1 MIFGYNIINGFYLS
15 LKRLE
20 LIHTKTLRSHFQID
34 VPAKM
39 TPKLQMK
46 GKPRLNDIKRLD
58 KHTRRVAIVGLS
70 FRFPST
76 STEDYWNNLL
86 QGKDL
91 VTQVAQDR
99 WELDSFTHPD
109 KQHPGTAYTFAA
121 GSIGDI
127 AGFDADFFGISPREA
142 AQIDPQQRLLLEMSW
157 EALEQAGI
165 KPSSLRGS
173 DTGVFIGI
181 ASADY
186 SYRMNDD
193 LGAIDSGVA
202 TGNTASISANRLS
215 YFFDFTGPS
224 MAIDTACSS
233 SLVAFH
239 QGCKAIL
246 TGESQVVLVGG
257 ISLHLHPYPFIIFSK
272 ASMLSKQGHCNVFD
286 NEGDGYVRSEG
297 GGVFV
302 LKDYDT
308 AVADG
313 DHILATVAHSA
324 INTDGKKKG
333 ITVPSASAQAALL
346 TSAYK
351 TAGIDVA
358 DIDYI
363 EAHGTGTAVGDPI
376 EARAL
381 SDALGKGRPNN
392 TPLLI
397 GSVKSNMGHLEAAS
411 GIAGMVKA
419 IYSLNHRVVPAT
431 IGIKTLNKKIHFS
444 EWNLHPVTQNTALNP
459 NGQLTIG
466 VNSFGFGGANA
477 HVILQSHEHSTNTTQ
492 PASALLPFVISGAT
506 PRALRANAQA
516 LGHFITNT
524 KDVSLYDVS
533 YCLSYHRD
541 WLKERAIVY
550 AQNSQALAKQLL
562 AFAGDENP
570 DEVTSGSAL
579 AKAKGPVFVYSGNGS
594 QWYAMG
600 KDLFA
605 DAVFSQTIQEIDH
618 LFSKYIDYSLAD
630 DLSGRLSAGRYEFTE
645 LAQPALFALQVGITT
660 MLRAKGITPKA
671 VIGHSV
677 GEVAAAWAAG
687 IYDLPDAIKIIY
699 QRSHFQGTTKGSG
712 QMTAI
717 GIGAE
722 QTLALLEELNL
733 NDVIN
738 LAGTNSAKGVTVAGS
753 SLHLGLVE
761 AKLLELGI
769 FFKRLD
775 LDYAFHSPAMD
786 PIKSALC
793 ESLADITPQKGEIPF
808 YSTVTGELLTGCSLD
823 ANYWWENIRHPVEFS
838 NAMQQLV
845 AEFNLFIEIGP
856 HPVLRSYCNDALQT
870 QPNGGLSIAT
880 LKRNLSSAE
889 LISKAAN
896 LAILAGIKFD
906 LARYYP
912 VKGNYID
919 LPVYTWQKERH
930 WLAATSESLGQLN
943 KVTQHP
949 LLGHVKAHSD
959 LTWVQTLDT
968 KTHPLFA
975 DHVVGDVKVFP
986 GTAYIELALAAAHLW
1001 RQEDLIELEDV
1012 DIQAPLVFD
1021 DGRTKILE
1029 SAICANSGQF
1039 TICARELLS
1048 HEPANQHS
1056 HANIMREPARSP
1068 LKQKLIA
1075 IPERQPDFTLAQH
1088 LALTEQVGLR
1098 YGPLFQTI
1106 SHGWV
1111 GENRVLGIYALPDAI
1126 AQELDAYYLH
1136 PAILD
1141 CAFQLIIQLMHQAQ
1155 AKTSGMTY
1163 IPVSVG
1169 RVTFQ
1174 ANQGAPHYAEAQLLR
1189 HSPHSILAN
1198 FSIFDAQGELIAFI
1212 KEARF
1217 RSVRLNKA
1225 QDQRVQS
1232 LQYHYH
1238 AEPLESSAVAASQN
1252 LITLSGTHNTG
1263 VYDPEIKLFAQE
1275 IDLLLDELARRYL
1288 INALHDVRQNTGLNI
1303 GETIAHLR
1311 SHSPAKAY
1319 YLENLVALT
1328 RLTEDDIKVAPDD
1341 LTAFDLWRSLLAEY
1355 PDFFNALHPL
1365 GRAGMHL
1372 ADILQGN
1379 SDHGGQYTYSHLS
1392 QKLTIQPVRRKVCD
1406 ILSDL
1411 VGQAINNT
1419 PPSNKLS
1426 VLEISQFTP
1435 VYTLELYPLLTKHAV
1450 DIGFISL
1457 NSDFGFEIKDLQE
1470 HYPAIACNVLSEG
1483 ETQALTA
1490 LADIVLIVLDFQKLT
1505 DAQQAIA
1512 QGFKQLKTGGTLLV
1526 LNHEFSTWVEFTCGF
1541 EDDWW
1546 QLQGDATLSSP
1557 TLESRQQ
1564 PKSYWQN
1571 QLHELG
1577 GESTSII
1584 ELSPPDT
1591 WGYYLICAQRDAAH
1605 IDLPADVFA
1614 HKSVLILSD
1623 AEGAS
1628 FDLATHALNAITE
1641 AKGNAL
1647 LTKNDGKAL
1656 LTPENEYH
1664 SIATTLRDAQ
1674 LVLGNID
1681 TIIYLVGWKQHNPST
1696 ASQILRCDK
1705 VAALIR
1711 ASEELNLSTQC
1722 LLVSSD
1728 VFAEPAQA
1736 LQIHDCALW
1745 GFVRTMMNEYPASR
1759 IKLVDINSAN
1769 SIRNVAA
1776 SLAAEALTL
1785 NAEDEVIFTADNLRL
1800 VPRLSLIN
1808 KVEQCPNIS
1817 HNTFYRLVFDQPG
1830 QLRNLYWQAYQPSP
1844 LAADELSIKVHA
1856 TGLNFR
1862 DVMYTLGFLM
1872 DEAIENGFAGPTL
1885 GLEFSGV
1892 VTHVGTDIKDYAI
1905 GDKVVGFGPASFGN
1919 QVNTKTS
1926 AIAKIPENTSFE
1938 AAATIPSTFFTAYY
1952 AIHYLARIE
1961 PDESILI
1968 HGAAGGVGIA
1978 AIQIAK
1984 WCGANVYVTAGAQEK
1999 HDFLKQL
2006 GVEHVLDS
2014 RSLSFADD
2022 LLQLTNGKGVDVVLN
2037 SLSGEAVNRN
2047 LSILK
2052 PFGRFL
2058 ELGKRDFYENSKIGL
2073 RPFRNNISYFGIDA
2087 DQLMSERPELT
2098 QKLFAEV
2105 MTLFHNR
2112 ELFALPYQAFEANDV
2127 VDAFRYMQ
2135 QAKQI
2140 GKIVITYRQPVLPR
2154 AIAGTRPSLNLSADA
2169 SYLVTGGVSGFG
2181 FKTAQWLA
2189 EKGAKH
2195 LVLISRGGQLAA
2207 DEQLALAQMT
2217 QNGITTWVRACD
2229 VSDKV
2234 SMTALFADMANK
2246 LPPLKGIVHAAA
2258 VIEDSLICNQAAA
2271 QIERVFTPKIEGA
2284 LNLHELSVGLPL
2296 DFFVLYSSATTL
2308 FGNPGQSS
2316 YVAANMWLEGLARYR
2331 RRAGLPATAVLWGAI
2346 DDAGFLARNEH
2357 IKEALESR
2365 MGGAALASKV
2375 ALAELEQII
2384 LKNVSEEGFL
2394 TLNWQAMARF
2404 LPNAKAKKF
2413 SLLIKQLAE
2422 SDNEEAGQLDIH
2434 SLIAELSTEELET
2447 LFIDMIKQEVSEIL
2461 RVAIDKID
2469 HNGSIYDMGM
2479 DSLMGVE
2486 LVLALETRFGV
2497 RLSVMALAEN
2507 ATIGK
2512 LANKLIAVLTD
2523 EASQPAETQ
2532 DSTLTHISHLAN
2544 IHASDGSLQENELLA
2559 NDIDHSQQSRMI
2571 KR

>member
-1 MIFGYNIINGFYLS
+1 
-15 LKRLE
+15 
-20 LIHTKTLRSHFQID
+20 
-34 VPAKM
+34 
-39 TPKLQMK
+39 MK
-46 GKPRLNDIKRLD
+46 GKPILNDIKRLD
-58 KHTRRVAIVGLS
+58 THTKRVAIVGLS

-76 STEDYWNNLL
+76 STKDYWDNLL

-91 VTQVAQDR
+91 VTQVAPDR
-99 WELDSFTHPD
+99 WELDAFTHPD
-109 KQHPGTAYTFAA
+109 KQHPGTAYSFAA

-173 DTGVFIGI
+173 NTGVFIGI

-272 ASMLSKQGHCNVFD
+272 ASMLSRQGHCSVFD

-297 GGVFV
+297 GGIFV

-308 AVADG
+308 AIADG
-313 DHILATVAHSA
+313 DQILAVVAHSA

-351 TAGIDVA
+351 AAGINVA
-358 DIDYI
+358 DIDYV

-376 EARAL
+376 EAKAL
-381 SDALGKGRPNN
+381 SDALGKGRPRN

-419 IYSLNHRVVPAT
+419 IYSLTHRVVPAT
-431 IGIKTLNKKIHFS
+431 IGIKTLNKKIHFA

-459 NGQLTIG
+459 HGKLTIG

-477 HVILQSHEHSTNTTQ
+477 HVILQSPEQSVKPTQ
-492 PASALLPFVISGAT
+492 PTFAPLPFVISGAS

-516 LGHFITNT
+516 LAQFLTNR
-524 KDVSLYDVS
+524 KNVSLYDVS
-533 YCLSYHRD
+533 FCLSYHRD
-541 WLKERAIVY
+541 WLKERAVVY
-550 AQNSQALAKQLL
+550 AQNTKTLAKQLL
-562 AFAGDENP
+562 AFAAEESTDEI
-570 DEVTSGSAL
+570 TQGSAL
-579 AKAKGPVFVYSGNGS
+579 TNAKGPVFVYSGNGS
-594 QWYAMG
+594 QWHAMG

-605 DAVFSQTIQEIDH
+605 DAVFSQTIEEIDRH
-618 LFSKYIDYSLAD
+618 FSEYIDYSLAD
-630 DLSGRLSAGRYEFTE
+630 DLSGRLSEGRYDFTE

-660 MLRAKGITPKA
+660 MLRAKGIAPKA

-687 IYDLPDAIKIIY
+687 IYNLADAIKIIY

-722 QTLALLEELNL
+722 QTLTLLEELQL
-733 NDVIN
+733 NDVVS
-738 LAGTNSAKGVTVAGS
+738 LAGTNSAKGVTVAGT
-753 SLHLGLVE
+753 SLHLTLVE

-786 PIKSALC
+786 PIETALC
-793 ESLADITPQKGEIPF
+793 ESLAAIKPRKGEIPF

-823 ANYWWENIRHPVEFS
+823 ANYWWDNIRQPVQFS
-838 NAMQQLV
+838 SAMQQLV
-845 AEFNLFIEIGP
+845 ADFNLFIEVGP

-870 QPNGGLSIAT
+870 QPDGGLSIAT
-880 LKRNLSSAE
+880 LKRNQSSTQ
-889 LISKAAN
+889 LIDKAAN
-896 LAILAGIKFD
+896 TAILAGIKFD
-906 LARYYP
+906 LKRYYP
-912 VKGNYID
+912 VKGNHIE
-919 LPVYTWQKERH
+919 LPIYAWQKEKH
-930 WLAATSESLGQLN
+930 WLAATSESLRQLH
-943 KVTQHP
+943 KVTEHS
-949 LLGHVKAHSD
+949 LLGHAKAHSD
-959 LTWVQTLDT
+959 LTWVQTIDT

-975 DHVVGDVKVFP
+975 DHVVGDAKVFP
-986 GTAYIELALAAAHLW
+986 GTAFIELALAAAHLW
-1001 RQEDLIELEDV
+1001 RQEDLIELEDI
-1012 DIQAPLVFD
+1012 DIQAPLIFD
-1021 DGRTKILE
+1021 DGRSKIVE
-1029 SAICANSGQF
+1029 SAISAKSGQL

-1048 HEPANQHS
+1048 HEPANLHS
-1056 HANIMREPARSP
+1056 RANIMREPARSP
-1068 LKQKLIA
+1068 LKQKLPA
-1075 IPERQPDFTLAQH
+1075 IPARQPDFTLAQH
-1088 LALTEQVGLR
+1088 LTLTEQVGLR

-1111 GENRVLGIYALPDAI
+1111 EENRVLGIYAIPDAI
-1126 AQELDAYYLH
+1126 TQELDAYCLH

-1141 CAFQLIIQLMHQAQ
+1141 CAFQLIIQLMHK
-1155 AKTSGMTY
+1155 AKTENSGMTY
-1163 IPVSVG
+1163 VPVSVG

-1174 ANQGAPHYAEAQLLR
+1174 ANQGTPHYVEAQLLR

-1198 FSIFDAQGELIAFI
+1198 FSLFDAQGELVAFI

-1232 LQYHYH
+1232 LQYQYH
-1238 AEPLESSAVAASQN
+1238 AEPLERSVVAASQN
-1252 LITLSGTHNTG
+1252 LPALTAAHNTG

-1288 INALHDVRQNTGLNI
+1288 INALHIVRQNTGLNI
-1303 GETIAHLR
+1303 SETIAHLR
-1311 SHSPAKAY
+1311 THSPSKAY
-1319 YLENLVALT
+1319 YLESLVALT
-1328 RLTEDDIKVAPDD
+1328 GTTEDDIKVINDD

-1365 GRAGMHL
+1365 GRAGIHL
-1372 ADILQGN
+1372 ADALQGN
-1379 SDHGGQYTYSHLS
+1379 SSYGGPYTYSHLS
-1392 QKLTIQPVRRKVCD
+1392 QKLTIQPVRKKVCD

-1411 VGQAINNT
+1411 VCQAIDNT
-1419 PPSNKLS
+1419 SASNKLS

-1435 VYTLELYPLLTKHAV
+1435 VYTLELYPLLMKNAV

-1457 NSDFGFEIKDLQE
+1457 NPDSGFEIKELQE
-1470 HYPAIACNVLSEG
+1470 LYPAIACSLLTESESS
-1483 ETQALTA
+1483 TPTA
-1490 LADIVLIVLDFQKLT
+1490 LADIVFIVLDFQKLS
-1505 DAQQAIA
+1505 DAQQAIT

-1526 LNHEFSTWVEFTCGF
+1526 LNHEFSTWVEFTCGL

-1546 QLQGDATLSSP
+1546 HLRNDAANLSSP
-1557 TLESRQQ
+1557 ELSSPKLSGPKLESRQQ
-1564 PKSYWQN
+1564 SRSYWQN
-1571 QLHELG
+1571 QLNELG
-1577 GESTSII
+1577 CGPSSTI

-1591 WGYYLICAQRDAAH
+1591 WGYYLICAQRNKAH
-1605 IDLPADVFA
+1605 SELPADVFA

-1623 AEGAS
+1623 AEGDS
-1628 FDLATHALNAITE
+1628 FELATHTLHAITE
-1641 AKGNAL
+1641 AQ
-1647 LTKNDGKAL
+1647 GKAL
-1656 LTPENEYH
+1656 LTTE
-1664 SIATTLRDAQ
+1664 SKALLATSSQDIADELKVAQ
-1674 LVLGNID
+1674 SALGTID
-1681 TIIYLVGWKQHNPST
+1681 TIIYLVGWKQKNLSIHD
-1696 ASQILRCDK
+1696 QILRCDR

-1711 ASEELNLSTQC
+1711 ATEELNLSAQC

-1728 VFAEPAQA
+1728 VFAEPTET
-1736 LQIHDCALW
+1736 LHIHDSALW

-1759 IKLVDINSAN
+1759 IKLVDVDSKCGRSKTAT
-1769 SIRNVAA
+1769 

-1800 VPRLSLIN
+1800 APRLSLIN
-1808 KVEQCPNIS
+1808 KVEQCSNLS

-1830 QLRNLYWQAYQPSP
+1830 QLRNLYWQAYKPAP

-1892 VTHVGTDIKDYAI
+1892 VTHVGADIKNYVV

-1961 PDESILI
+1961 LGESILI

-1984 WCGANVYVTAGAQEK
+1984 WCGANVFVTAGAQEK

-2022 LLQLTNGKGVDVVLN
+2022 LLQLTDGKGVDVVLN
-2037 SLSGEAVNRN
+2037 SLSGEAVSRN

-2154 AIAGTRPSLNLSADA
+2154 AIASASPSLTLSANA

-2181 FKTAQWLA
+2181 FKTAQWLV

-2207 DEQLALAQMT
+2207 DEQLAVAQMT
-2217 QNGITTWVRACD
+2217 QDGVNVWVRACD
-2229 VSDKV
+2229 VSDRTA
-2234 SMTALFADMANK
+2234 MAALFADMANK

-2258 VIEDSLICNQAAA
+2258 VIEDSLICNQATA

-2284 LNLHELSVGLPL
+2284 LNLHELSLGLPL

-2316 YVAANMWLEGLARYR
+2316 YVAANTWLEGLARYR
-2331 RRAGLPATAVLWGAI
+2331 RRAGLPASAVLWGAI

-2384 LKNVSEEGFL
+2384 LKNISEEGFL

-2404 LPNAKAKKF
+2404 LPNAQAKKF
-2413 SLLIKQLAE
+2413 SLLVKQLAE
-2422 SDNEEAGQLDIH
+2422 SDNEEASQLDIH
-2434 SLIAELSTEELET
+2434 SLMAELSTEELET

-2461 RVAIDKID
+2461 RVAIEKID

-2486 LVLALETRFGV
+2486 LVLALETRFGI

-2512 LANKLIAVLTD
+2512 LANKLIAILTD
-2523 EASQPAETQ
+2523 EVTQTTETQ
-2532 DSTLTHISHLAN
+2532 ESTLAQVSHLAN
-2544 IHASDGSLQENELLA
+2544 IHASDVSLQESELLA
-2559 NDIDHSQQSRMI
+2559 KDIDHSPQSRMI

>member
-1 MIFGYNIINGFYLS
+1 LNDN
-15 LKRLE
+15 KQPHT
-20 LIHTKTLRSHFQID
+20 HTK
-34 VPAKM
+34 
-39 TPKLQMK
+39 
-46 GKPRLNDIKRLD
+46 
-58 KHTRRVAIVGLS
+58 RVAIVGLS

-76 STEDYWNNLL
+76 STKDYWDNLL

-99 WELDSFTHPD
+99 WELDAFTHPD

-142 AQIDPQQRLLLEMSW
+142 AQIDPQQRLLMEMSW

-193 LGAIDSGVA
+193 LCAIDSGVA

-297 GGVFV
+297 GGIFV

-313 DHILATVAHSA
+313 DHILAIVAHSA

-333 ITVPSASAQAALL
+333 ITVPSANAQAALL

-351 TAGIDVA
+351 AAGIDVA
-358 DIDYI
+358 DIDYV

-381 SDALGKGRPNN
+381 SEALGKGRPRNA
-392 TPLLI
+392 PLLI
-397 GSVKSNMGHLEAAS
+397 GSVKSNMGHLETAS
-411 GIAGMVKA
+411 GVAGMVKA

-444 EWNLHPVTQNTALNP
+444 EWNLHPVTQNTALTP
-459 NGQLTIG
+459 HGKLTIG

-477 HVILQSHEHSTNTTQ
+477 HVILQSHEHSANPIQ

-506 PRALRANAQA
+506 PSALRANAQA
-516 LGHFITNT
+516 LANFITNT

-550 AQNSQALAKQLL
+550 AQNSQTLAKQLL

-570 DEVTSGSAL
+570 DDVTSGSAL
-579 AKAKGPVFVYSGNGS
+579 ATAKGPVFVYSGNGS
-594 QWYAMG
+594 QWHAMG

-605 DAVFSQTIQEIDH
+605 DAVFNQTIQEIDR
-618 LFSKYIDYSLAD
+618 LFSDYIDYSLAD
-630 DLSGRLSAGRYEFTE
+630 DLSGRLSADRYEFTE

-660 MLRAKGITPKA
+660 MLRAKGIIPKA

-687 IYDLPDAIKIIY
+687 IYDLADAIKIIY

-717 GIGAE
+717 GMGAE

-733 NDVIN
+733 NDFIS

-753 SLHLGLVE
+753 SLHLELVE
-761 AKLLELGI
+761 AKLLELGV

-808 YSTVTGELLTGCSLD
+808 YSTVTGERLSGCSLD
-823 ANYWWENIRHPVEFS
+823 ANYWWENIRQPVEFS
-838 NAMQQLV
+838 SAMQQLV
-845 AEFNLFIEIGP
+845 AEFNLFVEIGP

-870 QPNGGLSIAT
+870 QPAGGLSIAT
-880 LKRNLSSAE
+880 LKRNQSSAE

-896 LAILAGIKFD
+896 LAILAGIEFD
-906 LARYYP
+906 LRSYHP
-912 VKGNYID
+912 VKGNHIN

-930 WLAATSESLGQLN
+930 WLAATSESLRQLN
-943 KVTQHP
+943 KATQHP

-1001 RQEDLIELEDV
+1001 RQEDLIELEDI

-1029 SAICANSGQF
+1029 SAICANSGQV
-1039 TICARELLS
+1039 TIRARELLS

-1056 HANIMREPARSP
+1056 HASIMREPARSP
-1068 LKQKLIA
+1068 LKQKRAA

-1111 GENRVLGIYALPDAI
+1111 DENRVLGIYALPDAI
-1126 AQELDAYYLH
+1126 TQELDAYCLH

-1155 AKTSGMTY
+1155 AETSGMTY

-1225 QDQRVQS
+1225 HDQRVQS

-1238 AEPLESSAVAASQN
+1238 AEPLESSAIAASQN
-1252 LITLSGTHNTG
+1252 VIALAEIHNTG
-1263 VYDPEIKLFAQE
+1263 IYDPEIKLFSQE

-1288 INALHDVRQNTGLNI
+1288 INALHNVSQNTGLKIN
-1303 GETIAHLR
+1303 ETIAHLR
-1311 SHSPAKAY
+1311 AHSPFKAY
-1319 YLENLVALT
+1319 YLESLVALT
-1328 RLTEDDIKVAPDD
+1328 KITDNDIKIINDD

-1365 GRAGMHL
+1365 GRAGIHL
-1372 ADILQGN
+1372 GDVLQGN
-1379 SDHGGQYTYSHLS
+1379 SRYGGQYTYSHLV

-1406 ILSDL
+1406 ILNDL
-1411 VGQAINNT
+1411 VCQAINNT
-1419 PPSNKLS
+1419 PSNNKLS

-1435 VYTLELYPLLTKHAV
+1435 VYTLELYPLLVRNAV

-1457 NSDFGFEIKDLQE
+1457 NPESGFETKELQE
-1470 HYPAIACNVLSEG
+1470 HYPAIACDTLIAG
-1483 ETQALTA
+1483 ETSKLTT
-1490 LADIVLIVLDFQKLT
+1490 LADIVLVVLDFQKLS

-1526 LNHEFSTWVEFTCGF
+1526 LNHEFSSWIEFTCGL

-1546 QLQGDATLSSP
+1546 HLRNDATKLSNP

-1564 PKSYWQN
+1564 PKSYWQH
-1571 QLHELG
+1571 QLSELG
-1577 GESTSII
+1577 CGTSSVI

-1591 WGYYLICAQRDAAH
+1591 WGYYLLCAQRDTAH
-1605 IDLPADVFA
+1605 SDLSTDVFA
-1614 HKSVLILSD
+1614 NKSVLILSD

-1641 AKGNAL
+1641 AKGKAL
-1647 LTKNDGKAL
+1647 LTTESKAL
-1656 LTPENEYH
+1656 LTPENEYQA
-1664 SIATTLRDAQ
+1664 IATTLRDAQ
-1674 LVLGNID
+1674 LALGTID
-1681 TIIYLVGWKQHNPST
+1681 TIIYLVGWKQQNLST
-1696 ASQILRCDK
+1696 ADQILRCDK
-1705 VAALIR
+1705 VATLIK
-1711 ASEELNLSTQC
+1711 ASEELNLSAQC
-1722 LLVSSD
+1722 LLISSD
-1728 VFAEPAQA
+1728 VFAEPAQPW
-1736 LQIHDCALW
+1736 QIHDCALW

-1759 IKLVDINSAN
+1759 IKLVDIDSTNSL
-1769 SIRNVAA
+1769 RNAAA
-1776 SLAAEALTL
+1776 SLAAEALTP

-1800 VPRLSLIN
+1800 VPRLSLID
-1808 KVEQCPNIS
+1808 KVEQCPNTS
-1817 HNTFYRLVFDQPG
+1817 HNSFYRLVFDQPG

-1885 GLEFSGV
+1885 GLEFSGI
-1892 VTHVGTDIKDYAI
+1892 VTHVGADIKDYAI

-1961 PDESILI
+1961 PGESILI

-1984 WCGANVYVTAGAQEK
+1984 WCGANVFVTAGAQEK

-2154 AIAGTRPSLNLSADA
+2154 AIEAPRPSLSLSADA

-2217 QNGITTWVRACD
+2217 QDGITTWVRACD
-2229 VSDKV
+2229 VTDKA

-2258 VIEDSLICNQAAA
+2258 VIEDSLICNQGAA

-2284 LNLHELSVGLPL
+2284 LNLHELSLGLPL

-2331 RRAGLPATAVLWGAI
+2331 RKAGLPATAVLWGAI
-2346 DDAGFLARNEH
+2346 DDAGFLARNEQ

-2422 SDNEEAGQLDIH
+2422 SDNEEASQLDIH
-2434 SLIAELSTEELET
+2434 SLMAERSPEELEA

-2512 LANKLIAVLTD
+2512 LANKLITVLTD
-2523 EASQPAETQ
+2523 EASQPAEAQ
-2532 DSTLTHISHLAN
+2532 DSTLTHMNHLAN
-2544 IHASDGSLQENELLA
+2544 IHAFDGSLQENELLTS
-2559 NDIDHSQQSRMI
+2559 DTDHSQQSRMI